1 MPRFT
6 FKKTERLSSLK
17 AIEQLY
23 RQGTPFYNPHFKCV
37 FLFTEE
43 DLPFPCQVVFSVP
56 KRNFKRAVDRNLLK
70 RRIREAYRHNK
81 ELLYQSLTEKHKK
94 MYLLVT
100 YTHREILPYEDILE
114 SLVKA
119 IKSVARKAGN

>member
-1 MPRFT
+1 LPRFT

-23 RQGTPFYNPHFKCV
+23 RQGASFYNPHFKCV
-37 FLFTEE
+37 FLFVEE
-43 DLPFPCQVVFSVP
+43 DLPAPCQVVFSVP

-70 RRIREAYRHNK
+70 RRMREAYRQNK
-81 ELLYQSLTEKHKK
+81 EQLYQSLTEKHKK
-94 MYLLVT
+94 MHLLVT
-100 YTHREILPYEDILE
+100 YTSREILPYEDILE

-119 IKSVARKAGN
+119 IKSLARKAGN